1 MLKKKIYR
9 LSVSS
14 PQLGL
19 LILYLLLFTYYCHKL
34 IVNHISG
41 QGDKSLKN
49 VTEVCHIL
57 YVFPLKQIK

>member
-1 MLKKKIYR
+1 MLKNK
-9 LSVSS
+9 
-14 PQLGL
+14 
-19 LILYLLLFTYYCHKL
+19 ILYLLLFTYYCHKL